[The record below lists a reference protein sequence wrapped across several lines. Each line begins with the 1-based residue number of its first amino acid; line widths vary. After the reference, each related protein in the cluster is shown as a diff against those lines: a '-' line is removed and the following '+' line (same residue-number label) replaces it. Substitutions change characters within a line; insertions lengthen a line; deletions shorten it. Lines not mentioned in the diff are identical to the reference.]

1 MTEESFCRQ
10 CGTKMNVNDRFCTE
24 CGTPVLSQKPF
35 VADPT
40 ATKPITPPVRGPDEK
55 FCSQCGEK
63 ILALAEICPQCGV
76 RQMQP
81 PRGVRPR
88 MASVENRDWIVV
100 IILSIVTLGVY
111 LVYWIVTTKNEMVNM
126 GADIPTAWFLIIP
139 LANLYF
145 AWKYAM
151 GVEFISNR
159 STEGIL
165 VFILAIVFFPAVIYL
180 TQTELNRHA
189 VAFQSQYST

>member
-1 MTEESFCRQ
+1 MTEEKYCRQ
-10 CGTKMNVNDRFCTE
+10 CGTNVDDNDRFCTE

-40 ATKPITPPVRGPDEK
+40 ATKPDPPPVRGPDEK
-55 FCSQCGEK
+55 FCAQCGAK
-63 ILALAEICPQCGV
+63 ILALTEICPQCGV
-76 RQMQP
+76 RQMHP

-88 MASVENRDWIVV
+88 IARVEHRDWIAVV
-100 IILSIVTLGVY
+100 IFSIVTLGIY
-111 LVYWIVTTKNEMVNM
+111 YVYWIVTTKNEMVNM

-139 LANLYF
+139 LVHIYF
-145 AWKYAM
+145 VWKYAL

-159 STEGIL
+159 SIEGIII
-165 VFILAIVFFPAVIYL
+165 FILAIVFWPAAIYL
-180 TQTELNRHA
+180 IQTELNRHA